1 MYQHSHSYAVWPT
14 ISQPGSS
21 SYVTAPTANG
31 RHLTDNQLAESGPAE
46 AVRIPLDLVDA
57 NPNNPRGALTEIG
70 ELADNVRTFGLLQ
83 PITVRRAGARYELL
97 AGHRRRAAFLIL
109 REQHPAD
116 VQWRTIPAV
125 VRSADDDESYLMLLS
140 AQIHSKQ
147 WRPREEAAALERL
160 AETRTLRDVG
170 ALVNRSEGWVSKR
183 LRVYADSVLSGYV
196 QSGKLPTSVA
206 EELLQV
212 SDVALRRDMAD
223 QAAAAGWSK
232 DQARGAVRRLRIDA
246 QLRDLGRRVTEM
258 LAILSAIEPRAIPIE
273 TARDLAVLRGRID
286 VMARGGPMLPTIAE
300 AERKAGIKQRDRNER
315 KRPGYKPKL

>member
-1 MYQHSHSYAVWPT
+1 
-14 ISQPGSS
+14 
-21 SYVTAPTANG
+21 
-31 RHLTDNQLAESGPAE
+31 
-46 AVRIPLDLVDA
+46 
-57 NPNNPRGALTEIG
+57 
-70 ELADNVRTFGLLQ
+70 
-83 PITVRRAGARYELL
+83 
-97 AGHRRRAAFLIL
+97 
-109 REQHPAD
+109 
-116 VQWRTIPAV
+116 
-125 VRSADDDESYLMLLS
+125 
-140 AQIHSKQ
+140 
-147 WRPREEAAALERL
+147 
-160 AETRTLRDVG
+160 
-170 ALVNRSEGWVSKR
+170 
-183 LRVYADSVLSGYV
+183 V

-246 QLRDLGRRVTEM
+246 QLRDLVRRVTEM